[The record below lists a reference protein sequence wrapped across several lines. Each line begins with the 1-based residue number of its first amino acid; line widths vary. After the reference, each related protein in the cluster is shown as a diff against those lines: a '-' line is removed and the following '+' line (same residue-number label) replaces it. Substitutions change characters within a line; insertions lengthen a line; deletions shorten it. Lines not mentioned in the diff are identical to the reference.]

1 MNKVVPGTFYFVRD
15 DFFTDFPD
23 PMLMQNKETIHGQ
36 PHRRPCFFAFEDPK
50 TGLIWLIPISSQIT
64 KYRVYQQK
72 KIARYGRCETIL
84 FGEVLGHQKAFLIQ
98 NMFPVTEQ
106 YIANQYMDSLTN
118 APVKVDGAFE
128 KQLTKTALQVL
139 AKVRIHMKL
148 VFPDILAI
156 EQMLLEKNANRDS
169 E

>member
-1 MNKVVPGTFYFVRD
+1 MSAMTFLLTFQIQCLCRTRKQSTANPTGV
-15 DFFTDFPD
+15 
-23 PMLMQNKETIHGQ
+23 LV
-36 PHRRPCFFAFEDPK
+36 FFAFEDPK